1 MALIVVRHI
10 VGQPVG
16 EAHRYLSALAASGG
30 TMLVGVR
37 ISDGATRTH
46 AVAIDERS
54 SSSTGERKWWSAWD
68 ARVGIPGA
76 SGTLTARDAGNGET
90 VLEFCGSYTSPGFT
104 AETSQDVFA
113 FRRAS
118 ALARAYLGAL
128 GQSIR
133 TTVAA

>member
-1 MALIVVRHI
+1 MALIIVRHI
-10 VGQPVG
+10 VRQPVG

-37 ISDGATRTH
+37 ISDGVTRAH
-46 AVAIDERS
+46 PVLIDERFS
-54 SSSTGERKWWSAWD
+54 ADADARNWWSAWSP
-68 ARVGIPGA
+68 RVGIPGA
-76 SGTLTARDAGNGET
+76 AGTLSARDAGDGTT

-104 AETSQDVFA
+104 AETSHDVFA

-128 GQSIR
+128 GDNISL
-133 TTVAA
+133 TVAA

>member
-1 MALIVVRHI
+1 MALIIVRHI
-10 VGQPVG
+10 VRQPVG
-16 EAHRYLSALAASGG
+16 EARRYLSALAASGG

-37 ISDGATRTH
+37 ISGGATRTQ

-54 SSSTGERKWWSAWD
+54 SVGAGEPGWWSAWD

-76 SGTLTARDAGNGET
+76 AGRLTARDAGNGET
-90 VLEFCGSYTSPGFT
+90 VLEFCGSYRSPGFT

-128 GQSIR
+128 GQSINS
-133 TTVAA
+133 TVAA